1 MGLKGSLEIA
11 IAHPSE
17 TSLPGQ
23 RKPAEQVFVGFCGW
37 PLPLKKGAEPTGLE
51 PATEINIKATEK
63 GYLTFRDTFVTVLH
77 EKVTSTEKT
86 TTR

>member
-11 IAHPSE
+11 ILPPPS

-51 PATEINIKATEK
+51 PATSAVTEQLIT
-63 GYLTFRDTFVTVLH
+63 GRVTLFL
-77 EKVTSTEKT
+77 
-86 TTR
+86 